1 MTWEQA
7 DSSMTLTIS
16 PQGNISIYEAKFY
29 TTGIREITEAY
40 ENRNKEAK
48 PILTRLTK
56 IQKTEKTYFSKT
68 KLQKK

>member
-40 ENRNKEAK
+40 KNRNKEAK
-48 PILTRLTK
+48 PIL
-56 IQKTEKTYFSKT
+56 S
-68 KLQKK
+68 